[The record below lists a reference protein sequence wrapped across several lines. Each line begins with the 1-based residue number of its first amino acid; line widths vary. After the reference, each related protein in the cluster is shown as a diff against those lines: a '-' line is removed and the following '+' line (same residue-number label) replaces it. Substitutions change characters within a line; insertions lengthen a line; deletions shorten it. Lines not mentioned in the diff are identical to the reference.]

1 METSKSCR
9 VVLFAKAPVAGAV
22 KTRLISV
29 LGAESAARLHQRMV
43 TRALQTLTAAAIG
56 PVELCC
62 APDTTHA
69 FYAECRQRFGVT
81 LTSQCNGDLGRRML
95 HAFDAALLTL
105 PRALIVGADCPSITV
120 DDVRDAAA
128 QLTNFDATLVPADDG
143 GYVLIGARRTHQD
156 MFGGIDWGTASVLA
170 AQRERFRAL
179 GWRWHEGATR
189 WDVDRP
195 EDLARLAELDPP
207 MALESV

>member
-1 METSKSCR
+1 M
-9 VVLFAKAPVAGAV
+9 LFAKAPVAGAV
-22 KTRLISV
+22 KTRLIPV

-43 TRALQTLTAAAIG
+43 VRALQTLTAAAVG

-62 APDTTHA
+62 APDTAHA
-69 FYAECRQRFGVT
+69 FFAECQRRFGIT
-81 LTSQCNGDLGRRML
+81 LTRQCEGNLGKRML
-95 HAFDAALLTL
+95 HAFDAALSTA

-128 QLTNFDATLVPADDG
+128 QLAHFDATLVPADDG
-143 GYVLIGARRTHQD
+143 GYVLIGARRSHQN
-156 MFGGIDWGTASVLA
+156 MFEGIEWGTASVFA
-170 AQRERFRAL
+170 AQRERFHAL

-195 EDLARLAELDPP
+195 EDLARLAELDPA
-207 MALESV
+207 MAFEST